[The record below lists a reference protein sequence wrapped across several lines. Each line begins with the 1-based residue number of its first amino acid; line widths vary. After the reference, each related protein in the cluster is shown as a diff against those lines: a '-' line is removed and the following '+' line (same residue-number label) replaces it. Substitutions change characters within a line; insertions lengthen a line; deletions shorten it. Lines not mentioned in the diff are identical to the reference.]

1 MENLNDICK
10 QLKGTAEPII
20 IDGTEFPVISL
31 STPDYLEALE
41 MSPEKLPEMTDDEKI
56 EFKESGKIPKS
67 LLLRLSPEDNA
78 MLFKQQ
84 AFVTLK
90 ILQKINPEFDTTLFD
105 AQLVNKLTFLFNAVM
120 KISGASDELK
130 KNPDSHN

>member
-41 MSPEKLPEMTDDEKI
+41 MSPNSLPELTDDEKI
-56 EFKESGKIPKS
+56 ELKDTGRMPRTVM
-67 LLLRLSPEDNA
+67 LRLSPEDNG

-84 AFVTLK
+84 VFVTLK
-90 ILQKINPEFDTTLFD
+90 ILQKINPEFDTALFD
-105 AQLVNKLTFLFNAVM
+105 AQLVNKLTPLFNAVM
-120 KISGASDELK
+120 KISGASEELK